1 MKKTKSIPRKRR
13 ELPYHATSLLSMWD
27 KRPRAEHNK
36 VDTGKNYGNRK
47 FESPPSGGYEE
58 ASGDEV
64 IVDPRETVVS
74 EKVDN
79 VWFGGD
85 SMLIRLEAIDEVN
98 FDSLLSTIRRLNKD
112 WEITKVIGE
121 SFLKIYI

>member
-1 MKKTKSIPRKRR
+1 MKKTKSTPTKRR
-13 ELPYHATSLLSMWD
+13 ELPYHATSLLSMWN
-27 KRPRAEHNK
+27 KRPRAEHNE
-36 VDTGKNYGNRK
+36 VFTGKKYGNGK
-47 FESPPSGGYEE
+47 SESPPSGGHDE

-64 IVDPRETVVS
+64 IVDPREATGS

-85 SMLIRLEAIDEVN
+85 SMLIRLEAINEVN

>member
-1 MKKTKSIPRKRR
+1 MNKTKSIPRKRR
-13 ELPYHATSLLSMWD
+13 ELPLHATSLLPMWN
-27 KRPRAEHNK
+27 KRTRTEYNE
-36 VDTGKNYGNRK
+36 VLTGKKYGNGK
-47 FESPPSGGYEE
+47 FESSPSGGYGE

-64 IVDPRETVVS
+64 NVDPRETAGS

-112 WEITKVIGE
+112 WEITRVIGE
-121 SFLKIYI
+121 SFLKIYF

>member
-1 MKKTKSIPRKRR
+1 MKKTKSIPRMRR
-13 ELPYHATSLLSMWD
+13 ELPLHATSLLSMWN
-27 KRPRAEHNK
+27 KRTCTEHNE
-36 VDTGKNYGNRK
+36 VFTGKKYGNGK
-47 FESPPSGGYEE
+47 FESPPSGEYDEV
-58 ASGDEV
+58 SGDEV
-64 IVDPRETVVS
+64 IVDPRETVGS

-112 WEITKVIGE
+112 WEITRVIGE
-121 SFLKIYI
+121 SFLKIYF

>member
-1 MKKTKSIPRKRR
+1 MKKIKSIPRKRR
-13 ELPYHATSLLSMWD
+13 ELPYYTTRLVPMWN
-27 KRPRAEHNK
+27 KRPRAEHDE
-36 VDTGKNYGNRK
+36 VDTGKKYGNRK
-47 FESPPSGGYEE
+47 FESPPRGGHEE

-64 IVDPRETVVS
+64 IVDPREKAGS

-98 FDSLLSTIRRLNKD
+98 FDTLLSTIRRLNKD